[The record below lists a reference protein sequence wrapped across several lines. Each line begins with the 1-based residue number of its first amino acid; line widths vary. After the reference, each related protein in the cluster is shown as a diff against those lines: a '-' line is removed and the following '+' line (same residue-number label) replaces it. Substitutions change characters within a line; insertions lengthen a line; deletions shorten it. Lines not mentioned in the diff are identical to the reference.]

1 MPARTVAPQ
10 SRNDSG
16 TDEPVPANG
25 SFWAAVKHAASQWS
39 ENKSANTGAA
49 LAYYSIFSLGPM
61 IVVAITIASLLFD
74 RAAVQTEVTEALR
87 GLLGDQGSDA
97 VNSMLASAGE
107 TGEGFFAAIIGTAT
121 LVFAAIGVVV
131 QLKDALNVIWGVTKP
146 PGKGIWA
153 FVRSHVLSVAGVL
166 AAGFMLLVSM
176 LLTAALG
183 AVGGLMGSFIPEPLL
198 HAVTVLVSFA
208 VISLLFMLMFR
219 YFPDAEV
226 EWRDVWPGGLLTAA
240 LFEIGRFAIG
250 FYIGKQGLDSTYGAS
265 ASIVIVLIWVYYT
278 AQIVLYGAE
287 FTHAQAQQRGYR
299 SPAAG
304 LTAD

>member
-1 MPARTVAPQ
+1 MAPSTAAPARHKENRSEQ
-10 SRNDSG
+10 
-16 TDEPVPANG
+16 PVPADSG
-25 SFWAAVKHAASQWS
+25 LWSAVKHAAAQWS
-39 ENKSANTGAA
+39 LNKSAQTGAA

-61 IVVAITIASLLFD
+61 IVVVIAIASLLFD
-74 RAAVQTEVTEALR
+74 RSTVQSEVTEALR
-87 GLLGDQGSDA
+87 GLLGDQGGDA
-97 VNSMLASAGE
+97 VNTMLASAGE
-107 TGEGFFAAIIGTAT
+107 TGEGLFAAIIGTAT

-131 QLKDALNVIWGVTKP
+131 QLKNAINVIWDVTKP
-146 PGKGIWA
+146 PGKGVWG
-153 FVRSHVLSVAGVL
+153 FVRTYVLSVAGVL

-183 AVGGLMGSFIPEPLL
+183 AVGGLMGSFVPEPLL
-198 HAVTVLVSFA
+198 HAITVLVSFV
-208 VISLLFMLMFR
+208 VISMLFMLMFR
-219 YFPDAEV
+219 YLPDAEV
-226 EWRDVWPGGLLTAA
+226 EWRDVWLGGLLTAT

-299 SPAAG
+299 SPPAH
-304 LTAD
+304 